1 MTPRQTQLMLAA
13 VAAVGDSLAERL
25 PHTTGE
31 ALEELVSLAQEY
43 VELENMLAETE
54 ENVTLH

>member
-13 VAAVGDSLAERL
+13 VAAVVDSLAERL

-31 ALEELVSLAQEY
+31 ALEELVSLA
-43 VELENMLAETE
+43 LELAETE
-54 ENVTLH
+54 ENITLP

>member
-13 VAAVGDSLAERL
+13 VAAVV
-25 PHTTGE
+25 
-31 ALEELVSLAQEY
+31 VSLAQEY

-54 ENVTLH
+54 ENITLH